1 MSTLSLIIAT
11 YNGADSL
18 PVTLESLTHQTL
30 DKELWEVVIVNNNST
45 DSTAKVVGDFMAAHP
60 EIRMRLVD
68 EPNQGLSWARNRG
81 IDESTGEYIVIID
94 DDESACPELLRE
106 YFDFLDTHPHIVAA
120 GGRITPRFPAKRPK
134 WLSRITERPIAG
146 TLNLG
151 NEIRPFPEGKYF
163 GGGNMALRRTAI
175 DYYGKFDTNLGRR
188 GSKLLGGEEKELY
201 MRYYA
206 SGEDIYYL
214 PAAEIFH
221 HIDTER
227 LTKPYFKA
235 VCYRVGQSERIR
247 TLSQSPRAFR
257 RRVAAEAFKWCA
269 TIAIGFFYGLTFQF
283 SKAAYL
289 FIMRRNIS
297 RGLKDANI
305 DKEL

>member
-1 MSTLSLIIAT
+1 MATISLVIAT

-18 PVTLESLTHQTL
+18 PATLESLTRQTL
-30 DKELWEVVIVNNNST
+30 DKELWDVVVVNNNST
-45 DSTAKVVGDFMAAHP
+45 DTTVQVVGDFAAAHP
-60 EIRMRLVD
+60 EIKLKLVH

-81 IDESTGEYIVIID
+81 IDESTGDYIVIID
-94 DDESACPELLRE
+94 DDETACPELMRE

-120 GGRITPRFPAKRPK
+120 GGKITPRYPAERPK

-151 NEIRPFPEGKYF
+151 DEMKLFPEGKYF

-214 PAAEIFH
+214 PNAEIFH
-221 HIDTER
+221 NINTER

-247 TLSQSPRAFR
+247 TLSKSPKAFR
-257 RRVAAEAFKWCA
+257 RRVYAEIFKWCA
-269 TIAIGFFYGLTFQF
+269 TLAIGFFYAITFQF
-283 SKAAYL
+283 SRAQYIV
-289 FIMRRNIS
+289 IMRTNIS

>member
-18 PVTLESLTHQTL
+18 PTTLESLTHQTL
-30 DKELWEVVIVNNNST
+30 DKELWEVVVVNNNST
-45 DSTAKVVGDFMAAHP
+45 DSTAQIVQEFISAHP
-60 EIRMRLVD
+60 EVRMKLV
-68 EPNQGLSWARNRG
+68 EEHNQGLSWARNRG
-81 IDESTGEYIVIID
+81 IDESSGEYIVIID

-106 YFDFLDTHPHIVAA
+106 YFDFLDTHPHVVAA

-151 NEIRPFPEGKYF
+151 SEIKPFPEGKYF

-221 HIDTER
+221 NIDTER

-247 TLSQSPRAFR
+247 TLGKSRKAFR
-257 RRVAAEAFKWCA
+257 HRIYSEFMKWCA
-269 TIAIGFFYGLTFQF
+269 TIAIGTFYCLTLQF
-283 SKAAYL
+283 LKAQYL
-289 FIMRRNIS
+289 VIMRRNIS
-297 RGLKDANI
+297 RGLRDANI

>member
-1 MSTLSLIIAT
+1 MVTLSLVIAT
-11 YNGADSL
+11 YNGASSL
-18 PVTLESLTHQTL
+18 PATLESLTHQTL
-30 DKELWEVVIVNNNST
+30 DRELWEVVVVNNNST
-45 DSTAKVVGDFMAAHP
+45 DKTAEVVEGFAAAHP
-60 EIRMRLVD
+60 EMAIRLVE

-81 IDESTGEYIVIID
+81 IDESKGDYIVIID
-94 DDESACPELLRE
+94 DDETACPELLRE

-120 GGRITPRFPAKRPK
+120 GGKITPCYPAKRPK
-134 WLSRITERPIAG
+134 WLSKITERPIAG

-151 NEIRPFPEGKYF
+151 DETKPFPEGKYF

-214 PAAEIFH
+214 PNAEIFH
-221 HIDTER
+221 HINTER

-247 TLSQSPRAFR
+247 TLGKSPKAFR
-257 RRVAAEAFKWCA
+257 RRVYSEIFKWCA
-269 TIAIGFFYGLTFQF
+269 TLAIGLFYCLTLQF
-283 SKAAYL
+283 VKAQYIV
-289 FIMRRNIS
+289 IMRSNIS

>member
-1 MSTLSLIIAT
+1 MATISLVIAT

-18 PVTLESLTHQTL
+18 PTTLESLTHQTL
-30 DKELWEVVIVNNNST
+30 DRELWEVVIVNNNST
-45 DSTAKVVGDFMAAHP
+45 DATARVVGEFAAAHP
-60 EIRMRLVD
+60 EISLKLVD

-81 IDESTGEYIVIID
+81 IDESVGDYIVIID
-94 DDESACPELLRE
+94 DDETACPDLMRE

-120 GGRITPRFPAKRPK
+120 GGKITPRYPAKRPK

-151 NEIRPFPEGKYF
+151 DEIKAFPEGKYF

-214 PAAEIFH
+214 PKAEIFH
-221 HIDTER
+221 NINTER

-247 TLSQSPRAFR
+247 TLGKSPKAFR
-257 RRVAAEAFKWCA
+257 RRIYSEIFKWGA
-269 TIAIGFFYGLTFQF
+269 TLTLGLFYALTLQF
-283 SKAAYL
+283 AKAHYIV
-289 FIMRRNIS
+289 IMRTQIS
-297 RGLKDANI
+297 RGLGDANI